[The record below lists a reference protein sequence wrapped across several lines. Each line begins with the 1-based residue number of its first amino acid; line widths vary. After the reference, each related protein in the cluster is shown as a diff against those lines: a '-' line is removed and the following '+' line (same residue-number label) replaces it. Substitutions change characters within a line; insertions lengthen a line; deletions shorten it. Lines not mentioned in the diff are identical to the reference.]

1 MKVHSAEFAWLR
13 NIDVRK
19 SMAGYTGIT
28 VKGVPMRIA
37 LAIVGYVN
45 TF

>member
-1 MKVHSAEFAWLR
+1 MKLHRAEFAWFR
-13 NIDVRK
+13 NIDVCK

-28 VKGVPMRIA
+28 VKDVPMRIA